1 MHEASYV
8 EIARKVC
15 SVIGLEVPNIH
26 DLKSLV
32 SKLQLWASN
41 MVYFTSTQKDIIDNV
56 RQIIEDINKGEDT
69 ETIWQ
74 KVEKL
79 ENDVCFDRDHD

>member
-1 MHEASYV
+1 
-8 EIARKVC
+8 
-15 SVIGLEVPNIH
+15 
-26 DLKSLV
+26 
-32 SKLQLWASN
+32 